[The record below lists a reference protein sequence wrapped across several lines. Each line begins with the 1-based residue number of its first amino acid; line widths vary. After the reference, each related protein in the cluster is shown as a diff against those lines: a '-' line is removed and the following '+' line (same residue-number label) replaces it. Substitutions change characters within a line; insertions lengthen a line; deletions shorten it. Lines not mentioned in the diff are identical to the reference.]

1 MRGKD
6 FPDAGTRDV
15 LVGALSGVRLTGAG
29 PQFSSEALFQLFE
42 SIPVAI
48 SITAGPTHR
57 FVYAN
62 SHYRRALV
70 PGAADPVGRDMQEV
84 FGTRLRTGIYTL
96 RDKAFEEGR
105 IIAAPEEATPASSK
119 SPSMSWDITYYPLR
133 GDAGDVAGILTFGV
147 DVTERVAARRN
158 AERRAE
164 EERERAEEAS
174 FDRARLELAVEAT
187 DLGIWEWNVG
197 TGETRWSER
206 QKAIWG
212 LDPEYDA
219 SYEYWRASIH
229 PEDRDEVL
237 GRVERTLDRES
248 GGDQRMEHRIVRPD
262 GGVRWIA
269 SRGRMIYDE
278 KTGKPVRLIGTVR
291 DITEQKSA
299 EMALKDALASNEIL
313 LREVN
318 HRIKNSLQLVSS
330 MLSLQSLR
338 SDDLEVRR
346 LMQEAQS
353 RVQVVAAVHER
364 LYRSQDVRFVELDT
378 FVEMLCR
385 DVERTM
391 TEASDAIVVDVV
403 TESMTIGNDRAVPVA
418 LVLNELLTNA
428 LKYAYPERR
437 GVIEVSLR
445 HLADGMVSLRVADR
459 GVGLPAD
466 FAERQ
471 GASLGLR
478 IIEGLVR
485 QIRGELGIAEQKP
498 GCAFEITFDVG
509 QADIQA

>member
-1 MRGKD
+1 M
-6 FPDAGTRDV
+6 
-15 LVGALSGVRLTGAG
+15 
-29 PQFSSEALFQLFE
+29 
-42 SIPVAI
+42 
-48 SITAGPTHR
+48 
-57 FVYAN
+57 
-62 SHYRRALV
+62 
-70 PGAADPVGRDMQEV
+70 
-84 FGTRLRTGIYTL
+84 
-96 RDKAFEEGR
+96 RDKALAEGR
-105 IIAAPEEATPASSK
+105 IIAAPEEPTPATSK

-133 GDAGDVAGILTFGV
+133 GDDGDVAGILTFGV
-147 DVTERVAARRN
+147 DVTERVAARRD

-212 LDPEYDA
+212 LDPEHDA

-291 DITEQKSA
+291 DVTERKNA
-299 EMALKDALASNEIL
+299 EMALKEALASNEIL

-338 SDDLEVRR
+338 SDDPEVRR
-346 LMQEAQS
+346 LIQEAQS

-364 LYRSQDVRFVELDT
+364 LYRSQDIRSVELDT
-378 FVEMLCR
+378 FVETLCR

-391 TEASDAIVVDVV
+391 TEASDAIVVDVD
-403 TESMTIGNDRAVPVA
+403 DRADDDRQRPRRA
-418 LVLNELLTNA
+418 GGA
-428 LKYAYPERR
+428 GPERA
-437 GVIEVSLR
+437 
-445 HLADGMVSLRVADR
+445 ADERPEIRLSGAARRDR
-459 GVGLPAD
+459 GEPAPSRRRNGARCGSPTEGSACRRILPSAR
-466 FAERQ
+466 APRSAC
-471 GASLGLR
+471 ASSKAWCGKSAVNSASRSRSRDAPSRLPSTSVRR
-478 IIEGLVR
+478 IHR
-485 QIRGELGIAEQKP
+485 
-498 GCAFEITFDVG
+498 T
-509 QADIQA
+509 